1 MIKSLLRLLLIIIV
15 LVAIYF
21 AAGLVV
27 TGVWLNLIAAALVIV
42 GIFAAVNLFH
52 IDTP

>member
-1 MIKSLLRLLLIIIV
+1 MIKNILRLLLIIIV

-21 AAGLVV
+21 AAALFLG
-27 TGVWLNLIAAALVIV
+27 GIWLNLIAAALAIV
-42 GIFAAVNLFH
+42 GIFAAVNLFN